1 MPSPSGSAPLFCP
14 GEVQGLLSGVL
25 MPVRGRDNSLDLI
38 ALGSALPATPGG
50 EVGRGKTCTHI
61 TSHQTEP
68 ALLCC
73 PDEVQ
78 GPTLPRAALVG
89 NKASPLV
96 LMPSG
101 PVLPTAAGDEE
112 QGGRG
117 LYLPSFRPPQDRGEA
132 GPVLPHTS
140 QERLCCRRG
149 TGCVNW

>member
-1 MPSPSGSAPLFCP
+1 
-14 GEVQGLLSGVL
+14 
-25 MPVRGRDNSLDLI
+25 MPVRGMDSSPALMT
-38 ALGSALPATPGG
+38 LGSVLPGTPGG
-50 EVGRGKTCTHI
+50 EVGRRKTCTH
-61 TSHQTEP
+61 TASHQTEP

-78 GPTLPRAALVG
+78 GPTLPRAASVE

-117 LYLPSFRPPQDRGEA
+117 LYLPLSRSLQDREVA
-132 GPVLPHTS
+132 GPVLPHTL
-140 QERLCCRRG
+140 RDWLCCAVQARHRG
-149 TGCVNW
+149 SSLVCVSW